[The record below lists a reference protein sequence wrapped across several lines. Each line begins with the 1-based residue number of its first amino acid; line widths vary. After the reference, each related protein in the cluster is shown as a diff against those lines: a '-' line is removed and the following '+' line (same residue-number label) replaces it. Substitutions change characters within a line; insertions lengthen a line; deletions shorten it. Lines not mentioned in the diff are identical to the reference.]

1 MLYGA
6 IQKCMAFCLLQRIQ
20 VSYLLLKTRTL
31 HLKQIKMRNI
41 LLGAVVTLLIVIGL
55 RYFEYTKDKREQLT
69 SNTALIEKEIK
80 NVGKLIVTEG
90 SFAEVFT
97 YEDSK
102 EFYVD
107 IFSASKKALVV
118 VNAKASI
125 SYDLSKIST
134 QIDNTTKTVYITNIP
149 EPELTINPDIEY
161 YDVQQ
166 DYFNPFEAK
175 DYNLIK
181 TKIETKLQGKIK
193 ASDLYT
199 NAQNRLISELT
210 NIYVLTNTL
219 GWTLHYDGNIISEE
233 HPLLLK

>member
-1 MLYGA
+1 
-6 IQKCMAFCLLQRIQ
+6 
-20 VSYLLLKTRTL
+20 
-31 HLKQIKMRNI
+31 MRNI

-55 RYFEYTKDKREQLT
+55 RYFEHTKDKREQLRA
-69 SNTALIEKEIK
+69 NTALIEKEIK
-80 NVGKLIVTEG
+80 NVGKLIVAEG
-90 SFAEVFT
+90 SFAEIFT

-102 EFYVD
+102 AFYAD

-125 SYDLSKIST
+125 SYDLSKVST
-134 QIDNTTKTVYITNIP
+134 QIDQETKTVYITNIP
-149 EPELTINPDIEY
+149 EPELTINPNIEY

-181 TKIETKLQGKIK
+181 ERIDKDLNKKIK
-193 ASDLYT
+193 ESDLYT

-210 NIYVLTNTL
+210 NIYVLTNSL
-219 GWTLHYDGNIISEE
+219 EWTLQYDGIIVNEDN
-233 HPLLLK
+233 LLFKN

>member
-1 MLYGA
+1 
-6 IQKCMAFCLLQRIQ
+6 
-20 VSYLLLKTRTL
+20 
-31 HLKQIKMRNI
+31 MRNI
-41 LLGAVVTLLIVIGL
+41 LLGAVVTLLIVFAL
-55 RYFEYTKDKREQLT
+55 RYFEHTKDNREQLT
-69 SNTALIEKEIK
+69 ANTALIEKEIK

-107 IFSASKKALVV
+107 IFSSSKKALVV
-118 VNAKASI
+118 VNADASI

-134 QIDNTTKTVYITNIP
+134 QIDEVSKTVYLTNIP
-149 EPELTINPDIEY
+149 EPELSINPNIEY
-161 YDVQQ
+161 YDIQQ

-181 TKIETKLQGKIK
+181 NRIETGLQKKIK
-193 ASDLYT
+193 ESDLYT

-210 NIYVLTNTL
+210 NIYVLTNSL
-219 GWTLHYDGNIISEE
+219 GWTLQYDGTVVNDEN
-233 HPLLLK
+233 PLFLK

>member
-1 MLYGA
+1 
-6 IQKCMAFCLLQRIQ
+6 
-20 VSYLLLKTRTL
+20 
-31 HLKQIKMRNI
+31 MRNI
-41 LLGAVVTLLIVIGL
+41 FLGAIITLMIVFGL
-55 RYFEYTKDKREQLT
+55 RYFEHTKDNRNQLKA
-69 SNTALIEKEIK
+69 NTALIEKEIK

-107 IFSASKKALVV
+107 IFTSSKKALVV
-118 VNAKASI
+118 VNAKATV
-125 SYDLSKIST
+125 SYDLSKIVT
-134 QIDNTTKTVYITNIP
+134 QIDEATKTVYITNIP
-149 EPELTINPDIEY
+149 EPELDINPNIEY

-181 TKIETKLQGKIK
+181 ERIEVGLQKKIK
-193 ASDLYT
+193 ESDLYT

-210 NIYVLTNTL
+210 NIYVLTYSL
-219 GWTLHYDGNIISEE
+219 GWTLHYNGNVVNEKN
-233 HPLLLK
+233 PLF